1 MSLQRYS
8 IEIAGEHGPKVGLRF
23 ETPVREANPPQI
35 RHGRF
40 THMQKPV
47 IKIFT
52 VYEHDLN
59 RNRARL
65 MQEEL
70 TRRLGRSFNFSV
82 SWWSLKSLWHPK
94 MLRVAADAVARAD
107 IMLFALLSGGELPQ
121 TLTKWIEERLL
132 HNATHRVSLLALL
145 ETGGM
150 IAPRLSSAEIC
161 LRRLAS
167 EAGVDCLCY
176 SDGIPLTRTN
186 WPRKARLSVGEVLK
200 RLL

>member
-1 MSLQRYS
+1 MSLQRYP
-8 IEIAGEHGPKVGLRF
+8 IRTAGEHGPKAGLRF
-23 ETPVREANPPQI
+23 ETPAREADPPQI
-35 RHGRF
+35 RPECF
-40 THMQKPV
+40 THIQKPV
-47 IKIFT
+47 IKMFT

-70 TRRLGRSFNFSV
+70 TNRLGRSFDFSV
-82 SWWSLKSLWHPK
+82 TWWSLKSLWHPK
-94 MLRVAADAVARAD
+94 MLRVAADAVAQAD

-121 TLTKWIEERLL
+121 SLTKWIEARLL
-132 HNATHRVSLLALL
+132 HNTKHRVSLLALL

-150 IAPRLSSAEIC
+150 IAPRLSSAEIY
-161 LRRLAS
+161 LSHLATK
-167 EAGVDCLCY
+167 AGVDCLCY

-186 WPRKARLSVGEVLK
+186 WPRKVRLSVGEALK